1 MQYPWGNSRR
11 FHSLADQN
19 KQRFG
24 SRIQKVSVD
33 AGFTCPNRDG
43 TKGTGGCT
51 FCNNNGFS
59 PSYCHDDP
67 SITNQINE
75 GLKFLKKRYKK
86 AETFVAY
93 FQAYSNT
100 YDSLN
105 VLRMRYEQALA
116 HPEISGI
123 SVGTRPD
130 CISSEILDYL
140 ASLSK
145 EYIIQ
150 VEYGV
155 ESCYDETL
163 NRINRGHTF
172 EDSAEAIKETANKGL
187 QTGIHLI
194 IGLPGETRT
203 QILNQSKIIS
213 RLPIHSV
220 KFHQLQIV
228 KNTAMAK
235 EYLEFPEHFDLFSAE
250 EYVDFMA
257 DFLENLSPNIAIER
271 FAGEVPPGYNLRK
284 SWNGLRSDQIIGMIE
299 SELTRRN
306 SWQGKNYTK

>member
-43 TKGTGGCT
+43 SKGTGGCT

-59 PSYCHDDP
+59 PSYCHDAP
-67 SITNQINE
+67 SITSQINE
-75 GLKFLKKRYKK
+75 GLNFLKTRYKK

-100 YDSLN
+100 YDTLAA
-105 VLRMRYEQALA
+105 LKTRYEEALS
-116 HPEISGI
+116 HPEISGLSI
-123 SVGTRPD
+123 GTRPD
-130 CISSEILDYL
+130 CLSFEILDYL
-140 ASLSK
+140 ANLSK
-145 EYIIQ
+145 KYIIQ
-150 VEYGV
+150 VEFGV
-155 ESCYDETL
+155 ESCYNETL
-163 NRINRGHTF
+163 KRINRGHTF
-172 EDSAEAIKETANKGL
+172 EESVKAIKETADKGI

-194 IGLPGETRT
+194 IGLPGESRK

-213 RLPIHSV
+213 KLPIHSV

-228 KNTAMAK
+228 KNTVMAT
-235 EYLEFPEHFDLFSAE
+235 EYLEFPERFDLFSAQ
-250 EYVDFMA
+250 EYVKFMA
-257 DFLENLSPNIAIER
+257 DFLENLSPHIAIER
-271 FAGEVPPGYNLRK
+271 FAGEVPPRYNLRK
-284 SWNGLRSDQIIGMIE
+284 SWDGLRSDQIIGMIE
-299 SELTRRN
+299 SELAGRN
-306 SWQGKNYTK
+306 SWQGKNYNQ